1 MSTNRKLLARLLQYF
16 KYGQSCYII
25 CLTLNVS
32 LFLYFS
38 NLNSIQ
44 HSHFQYNLCLYS
56 KSKIS
61 SVTT

>member
-38 NLNSIQ
+38 NLNSI
-44 HSHFQYNLCLYS
+44 HTFSITFVFILNL
-56 KSKIS
+56 KSAQ
-61 SVTT
+61 